1 VPRRRKCL
9 LLYKHE
15 GDALNL
21 LPQLYKVIVIVCTLA
36 AALEPLVA
44 NAQSESTPSA
54 GERAL
59 LQSMDSALTKARKTG
74 APCPA
79 CEAQRQYDMGHAPT
93 ETSDANSAI
102 KSRSELINY
111 TQCYTGGTGDFGSIY
126 FSQYAAM
133 IAVASKTFE
142 VPESLVTCMILRE
155 SGMDKDSNTPQTVR
169 IPQRARNGRITYRI
183 TSEAQSGLGQFMNGA
198 MRFVTDVVGTPPITA
213 QPTTQAGIPAS
224 RGGRFQ
230 NLLVAPALPE
240 KAYVDSQTLLGELSG
255 GWQAYYKAIGKPAPR
270 QFGRRD
276 SFDPASAIAATA
288 LYARYVAS
296 ILEENG
302 TPAVH
307 LTNES
312 VSEDALETSLTVAA
326 GYNMGPFGAAKA
338 IAAAGAKTPSQV
350 RAAVESRTRN
360 HLESIRN
367 CMKKH
372 STAPPHGS
380 NQKTCPL

>member
-1 VPRRRKCL
+1 

-36 AALEPLVA
+36 AALGPLVA

-133 IAVASKTFE
+133 IAVASKKFE

-155 SGMDKDSNTPQTVR
+155 SGMDKNSDSPQKVR

-183 TSEAQSGLGQFMNGA
+183 TNESQSGLGQFMNAA
-198 MRFVTDVVGTPPITA
+198 MRFVSDVIQTPPLFA
-213 QPTTQAGIPAS
+213 PPTLLSGAPVSQQ
-224 RGGRFQ
+224 GRFQ
-230 NLLVAPALPE
+230 TSLIAPADRE
-240 KAYVDSQTLLGELSG
+240 KAYTDSQTLRGELSG
-255 GWQAYYKAIGKPAPR
+255 GWQTYFKAIGKPAPR
-270 QFGRRD
+270 QFGRRE
-276 SFDPASAIAATA
+276 SFDPASAIGATA

-296 ILEENG
+296 MLEENG
-302 TPAVH
+302 TPPLH
-307 LTNES
+307 LTNDS

-326 GYNMGPFGAAKA
+326 GYNMGPFGAAKT